1 MSDLVELPMNDFDI
15 ILGMDWLHSCYA
27 YVECHS
33 RIVKFNFPNEVE
45 LFWEG
50 YNLSHP
56 NPLISNLKSNKMMSK
71 ELLFHLVS
79 LNDLD
84 HDIPSID
91 SVPVVNEFPDVFPDN
106 FSGVPPPRDI
116 DFGIDLEPDTKPI
129 SIPPYR
135 IAQAELKELKLQLKY
150 LTDKS
155 FIQRS
160 LSTKAIQRCL

>member
-1 MSDLVELPMNDFDI
+1 MHCP
-15 ILGMDWLHSCYA
+15 
-27 YVECHS
+27 S
-33 RIVKFNFPNEVE
+33 RVVRFFCPNEVQ
-45 LFWEG
+45 LVWEG

-79 LNDLD
+79 VNDLD

-91 SVPVVNEFPDVFPDN
+91 SVPVVNEFPYVFPDN

-135 IAQAELKELKLQLKY
+135 IAQVELKELKLQLKD
-150 LTDKS
+150 LIDKG
-155 FIQRS
+155 FIQSSIFPWGAPVLFVKKKDGTLRMC
-160 LSTKAIQRCL
+160 IDYR